1 MREFDYVIVG
11 AGSAGCVLAN
21 RLSEDPGNR
30 VLLIEAGGRDSNPL
44 VKVPKGFA
52 RLMDGTRTAWQ
63 FPVRPFHP
71 TARPEV
77 WPRGRML
84 GGSSSINGMVYNRGQ
99 RADYD
104 ALERLGNPGW
114 GWDTMLPIFERME
127 AGGLAV
133 SAVSET
139 ESDGLCEEMIAAG
152 VSLGWSHERDLNATD
167 GERIG
172 YTMATI
178 RDGRRVNAAA
188 AFLRPVR
195 RRPNLTVATGTLALR
210 VLIQNG
216 TATGVRVRRYGR
228 VVDVPAAAEVIL
240 ACGSIATPRL
250 LQVSGIGP
258 ADTLRAAGVEVLL
271 DRPNVGARMREHR
284 VFKLQFRLAEDLG
297 YNRRLNTPA
306 RQAAAGLKYLLTRRG
321 PIAAP
326 VYDVLA
332 FIKTRPDLDR
342 PDAQLLM
349 APFSAGPQSP
359 GEQLPLEREP
369 GVNCLGCVL
378 RPDSEGSVR
387 ITSADPEA
395 APEIVPNYLAT
406 DHDRRVGVALFHR
419 MRELFATDPIAKRI
433 TVETLPGP
441 AVRDDAD
448 IIDAALAHGY
458 CGYHAMGTCAMGPH
472 DGDVVDPALR
482 VRGVANLRVVDASVL
497 PTMVSGNLNGP
508 VMAVAGH
515 ASDLI
520 IGRASDPPVNG
531 SMPDL

>member
-167 GERIG
+167 RERIG

-195 RRPNLTVATGTLALR
+195 RR
-210 VLIQNG
+210 
-216 TATGVRVRRYGR
+216 
-228 VVDVPAAAEVIL
+228 
-240 ACGSIATPRL
+240 
-250 LQVSGIGP
+250 
-258 ADTLRAAGVEVLL
+258 
-271 DRPNVGARMREHR
+271 
-284 VFKLQFRLAEDLG
+284 
-297 YNRRLNTPA
+297 
-306 RQAAAGLKYLLTRRG
+306 
-321 PIAAP
+321 
-326 VYDVLA
+326 
-332 FIKTRPDLDR
+332 
-342 PDAQLLM
+342 
-349 APFSAGPQSP
+349 
-359 GEQLPLEREP
+359 
-369 GVNCLGCVL
+369 
-378 RPDSEGSVR
+378 
-387 ITSADPEA
+387 
-395 APEIVPNYLAT
+395 
-406 DHDRRVGVALFHR
+406 
-419 MRELFATDPIAKRI
+419 KRI

-508 VMAVAGH
+508 VMAVAWH